1 MTIMANAP
9 FRPSRDAGAA
19 SLTAPFRRALD
30 LHDSETAFDY
40 TPVRKSIRIHG
51 HSTTIRLE
59 AAFWHV
65 LEELAEKES
74 RSLPAVI
81 ASIHHHCPVDRNN
94 LASCLRVFCLT
105 YVIGNSDD

>member
-1 MTIMANAP
+1 MTVMANAP
-9 FRPSRDAGAA
+9 FRPSRDTD
-19 SLTAPFRRALD
+19 SESITAPFRRALD

-59 AAFWHV
+59 AAFWNV
-65 LEELAEKES
+65 LEELAESEN

>member
-1 MTIMANAP
+1 MTVMANAP
-9 FRPSRDAGAA
+9 FRPPPAAGAEPVTT
-19 SLTAPFRRALD
+19 SFRRALD
-30 LHDSETAFDY
+30 LHDNETAFDY

-65 LEELAEKES
+65 LEELAEREN
-74 RSLPAVI
+74 RSLPAMI
-81 ASIHHHCPVDRNN
+81 ASIHHHCPVERNN

-105 YVIGNSDD
+105 YVIGNTND